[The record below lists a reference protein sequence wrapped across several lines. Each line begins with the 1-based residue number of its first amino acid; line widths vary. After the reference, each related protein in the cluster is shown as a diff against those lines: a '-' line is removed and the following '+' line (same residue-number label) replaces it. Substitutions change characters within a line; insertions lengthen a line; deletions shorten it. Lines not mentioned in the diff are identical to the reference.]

1 VEEKYI
7 VVTIHPKGKKM
18 DVEAENFHGVGC
30 KALLE
35 VFDVM
40 GTVTAGG
47 TKPEYDEVN
56 PNFNRLSQNC

>member
-30 KALLE
+30 KALID

-40 GTVTAGG
+40 GTVVAGG
-47 TKPEYDEVN
+47 TKPEYDEAN
-56 PNFNRLSQNC
+56 QNFTHQTQSC